1 MSTFL
6 QLVNDV
12 ERESGIINKPQRL
25 TTVVGANGRQE
36 KIVHWTATAWEQI
49 QRERRD
55 WTFLRKQF
63 SHALTIGQASYTP
76 ADLGLTDFG
85 GWVSE
90 ADNFRPFTIYD
101 PALGRA
107 DETRL
112 KPVNHRAWLDAFDIG
127 VHDATRPNAVA
138 IGFDRMLNFGP
149 KPDKAYVVR
158 GWYRRKIQTLSAD
171 SDVPYIDEQFHDA
184 IVYRA
189 LMLLGEHD
197 EAVMAISTAQ
207 AKARSLHSQMVAEFT
222 DPIET

>member
-1 MSTFL
+1 MATFL
-6 QLVNDV
+6 QLVNKV
-12 ERESGIINKPQRL
+12 ERLSGIINQGQRL
-25 TTVVGANGRQE
+25 TTIVGARGRQE
-36 KIVHWTATAWEQI
+36 KIVYWTSQAWEEI

-63 SHALTIGQASYTP
+63 DEALTVGQATYTP
-76 ADLGLTDFG
+76 AQLGITDFG

-90 ADNFRPFTIYD
+90 ADNFRPFTLYD

-127 VHDATRPNAVA
+127 SHDATRPNAIA
-138 IGFDRMLNFGP
+138 IGFDRTLNVGP
-149 KPDKAYVVR
+149 KPDKSYVLR
-158 GWYRRKIQTLSAD
+158 GWYRRKIQTIAAD
-171 SDVPYIDEQFHDA
+171 SDIPYLDEQYHDA

-189 LMLLGEHD
+189 LMMLGEHD
-197 EAVMAISTAQ
+197 EAPVAIGTAQ
-207 AKARSLHSQMVAEFT
+207 AKARVLHSQMLAEFT

>member
-1 MSTFL
+1 MATFL
-6 QLVNDV
+6 QLVNKV
-12 ERESGIINKPQRL
+12 ERLSGIINQGQRL
-25 TTVVGANGRQE
+25 TTIVGARGRQE
-36 KIVHWTATAWEQI
+36 KIVYWTSQAWEEI

-63 SHALTIGQASYTP
+63 DEALTVGQTTYTP
-76 ADLGLTDFG
+76 AQLGITDFG

-90 ADNFRPFTIYD
+90 ADNFRPFTLYD

-127 VHDATRPNAVA
+127 SHDATRPNAIA
-138 IGFDRMLNFGP
+138 IGFDRTLNVGP
-149 KPDKAYVVR
+149 KPDKSYVLR
-158 GWYRRKIQTLSAD
+158 GWYRRKIQTIAAD
-171 SDVPYIDEQFHDA
+171 SDVPYLDEQYHDA

-189 LMLLGEHD
+189 LMMLGEHD
-197 EAVMAISTAQ
+197 EAPVAIGTAQ
-207 AKARSLHSQMVAEFT
+207 AKARVLHSQMLGEFT